1 MFLRGSVE
9 LSGEECD
16 YSRFFFFVYVLLV
29 TDMSLE

>member
-16 YSRFFFFVYVLLV
+16 YSRFFVCFLLV
-29 TDMSLE
+29 TDVSLE